1 MTQQEFI
8 KEFVVLLSYYKADL
22 STEIIALYYENL
34 KDFSIEE
41 FIKAKSK
48 ILKTRKFS
56 NMPSIAE
63 FIENLEGDA
72 DEKALNAWDEV
83 LKAMDKFGAYESVAF
98 KDTAITKA
106 ILNIGGWIELNNA
119 DDLTWLKKDF
129 IRAYKAYCKN
139 SYPQTIYLQGIAE
152 LNNRLIKSPCQ
163 MNINLIGYNKTKCNL
178 GVFIQPKN
186 EILTIT
192 NNTLKRI

>member
-98 KDTAITKA
+98 KDTAIAKA

-129 IRAYKAYCKN
+129 IKAYKAF
-139 SYPQTIYLQGIAE
+139 
-152 LNNRLIKSPCQ
+152 
-163 MNINLIGYNKTKCNL
+163 YNK
-178 GVFIQPKN
+178 QN
-186 EILTIT
+186 EIRCVYLLSLIH
-192 NNTLKRI
+192 I